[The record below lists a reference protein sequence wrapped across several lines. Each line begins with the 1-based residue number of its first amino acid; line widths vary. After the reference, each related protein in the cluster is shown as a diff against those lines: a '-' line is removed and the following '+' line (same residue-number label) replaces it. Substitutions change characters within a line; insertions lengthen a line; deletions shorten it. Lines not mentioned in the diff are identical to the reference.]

1 MTTTKFPGVALFN
14 GLPLGDAI
22 ARIMA
27 CAREMDATTDKLSA
41 QRQHS
46 DFGQLLRA
54 AVQRQLPRNKR
65 SPKADQDDVPDT
77 FEAKLRR
84 AVQARMRFHRP
95 QITRQA

>member
-1 MTTTKFPGVALFN
+1 MFN
-14 GLPLGDAI
+14 GLPPGDAI

-27 CAREMDATTDKLSA
+27 VAREMDATTDKLSA

-46 DFGQLLRA
+46 DAGQLLRA
-54 AVQRQLPRNKR
+54 AVQRILPRNKR
-65 SPKADQDDVPDT
+65 AKQAPNDGPHT

-84 AVQARMRFHRP
+84 AVQARIRCHRP